1 MGPLNLLGTYFTI
14 WYQFRTSIELLAIIV
29 HESIYTLMFDLYNF
43 NQKFLQVLSFNTL
56 KYAW

>member
-14 WYQFRTSIELLAIIV
+14 CYQFRTSIELLAIIV